1 MNIGEVSRRLGLPAS
16 TIRYYEKEG
25 LISHQPR
32 VSGRRKFNDQA
43 LVELQFVQLA
53 QAAGFT
59 IAETKSLL
67 ENHGR
72 DPSPIGLW
80 MPFVEQKQASIKQRI
95 KDLQQ
100 MDRILDKLTRCEC
113 STIKQCVSAA
123 KICSRDQEPNQN
135 VDTSH

>member
-1 MNIGEVSRRLGLPAS
+1 MNIGDVSQRLGIPAS

-25 LISHQPR
+25 LIEHQSR

-43 LVELQFVQLA
+43 LVALQFVQLA

-67 ENHGR
+67 ESHR
-72 DPSPIGLW
+72 QDPSPAGLW
-80 MPFVEQKQASIKQRI
+80 RPFVEQKQASIKQRI

-100 MDRILDKLTRCEC
+100 MDRILDQLTLCEC
-113 STIKQCVSAA
+113 STLEQCVGASTWYRSKAL
-123 KICSRDQEPNQN
+123 KL
-135 VDTSH
+135 

>member
-1 MNIGEVSRRLGLPAS
+1 MNIGDVSRRLGLPAS

-25 LISHQPR
+25 LIGFQSR
-32 VSGRRKFNDQA
+32 VSGRRRFNDQA

-67 ENHGR
+67 ESHGK
-72 DPSPIGLW
+72 DPSPTGLW
-80 MPFVEQKQASIKQRI
+80 MPFVEEKQACIKQQI
-95 KDLQQ
+95 EDLHQ

-123 KICSRDQEPNQN
+123 NANSRNKK
-135 VDTSH
+135 SK

>member
-1 MNIGEVSRRLGLPAS
+1 MNIGDVSQRLGMPAS

-25 LISHQPR
+25 LIERQSR

-43 LVELQFVQLA
+43 LVGLQFVRLA

-67 ENHGR
+67 ESHR
-72 DPSPIGLW
+72 HDPSPAGLW
-80 MPFVEQKQASIKQRI
+80 RPFVEQKQASIKQQI

-100 MDRILDKLTRCEC
+100 MDRILDQLTLCEC
-113 STIKQCVSAA
+113 LTLEQCVGAS
-123 KICSRDQEPNQN
+123 SRNSC
-135 VDTSH
+135 VDA